1 MRTRFGWAG
10 LALLAMMASFA
21 TPAHARAAGTTFYV
35 DAESGDDTAA
45 GTSRTTAWKSLAK
58 AGTLR
63 LGPGDRLLFRAGQRW
78 QGRLLL
84 QGAGAPGA
92 PALVGSYG
100 EGPKPVIDGQG
111 LVESAVRISDVHDFT
126 VDGLEVTNY
135 SADTSA
141 YRSGVNLYAKDS
153 GRLENVTLRN
163 LTIHGVNG
171 QGGHSVAA
179 AGLLIS
185 IRGNTTPTYFHNLV
199 VEKNEIS
206 RIGSYG
212 IIMWSTWSR
221 RSGMTSLYPV
231 ETGIP
236 DSEVVTWT
244 PSTGVRI
251 SDNYVHDVTGGGI
264 TPMHTAGAVIERN
277 RVERAVRGRTKTTGG
292 NVGIW
297 WQGNDDIVVQHN
309 EVSHTGFNGPGSD
322 GHGFDADADNNRSL
336 VQYNY
341 SHHNDGG
348 FFLAVSFAAAPTR
361 DTVVRYNVSRDDGF
375 EGLAASTST
384 TGTHFLNNTLYITDR
399 VVEVKP
405 PFSGAGKYPFEQ
417 VVRLY
422 NNAADVTVRNNV
434 FVNLAGA
441 GFDNK
446 NGIVYD
452 HNLYWGK
459 AGGNGRPPTGQD
471 HAPVVADPKLAEPGS
486 ADPAGY
492 RPLPGSPALDAGVTV
507 DSGLFAQGTL
517 DAGRDYAGTPIPDGA
532 PDLGAFQREI
542 APARVAATLV
552 PQGHLERLADRDQAT
567 AWRSV
572 PKPRLPGTVELTYPV
587 ARTFRTVTVSAAH
600 AASRAVT
607 EAEVQTHDGRDWVSR
622 GSAKLVWKTDD
633 DTVERQPITL
643 PETVTAS
650 RVRLIVKA
658 AAGGP
663 LQINEIALGV
673 PAAGEPYRPGPS
685 TVASTTFQTSPTHTV
700 DALVDGDP
708 GSPWA
713 SVSEGV
719 SFPGE
724 FVVDYGSDRP
734 IAAVTLHTAWAKGQG
749 VTDVSLD
756 TWDGTRWVSQAAHHR
771 PAWQELSAKVETS
784 TITLPSPVSTRKI
797 RLTVHDANLQW
808 GNIAL
813 YEITTS

>member
-1 MRTRFGWAG
+1 MTPRKEQSLRTRFGWAG
-10 LALLAMMASFA
+10 LALLAMLVSPAVPAQAAAS
-21 TPAHARAAGTTFYV
+21 PGKTFYV
-35 DAESGDDTAA
+35 DAASGDDAA
-45 GTSRTTAWKSLAK
+45 SGRSPAAAWRSLDR
-58 AGTLR
+58 AGQLR

-78 QGRLLL
+78 AGQLSL
-84 QGAGAPGA
+84 QGAGLPGR

-100 EGPKPVIDGQG
+100 EGAKPVIDGQG
-111 LVESAVRISDVHDFT
+111 QVDAAIRISNVHDFT
-126 VDGLEVTNY
+126 VDGLAATNH
-135 SADTSA
+135 SADTSL
-141 YRSGVNLYAKDS
+141 YRSGVNLFAKDA

-163 LTIHGVNG
+163 LNIHDVNG

-179 AGLLIS
+179 AGLLVS

-199 VEKNEIS
+199 LERNEIS
-206 RIGSYG
+206 KIGSYG
-212 IIMWSTWSR
+212 LIMWSTWSR

-251 SDNYVHDVTGGGI
+251 RDNYVHDVTGGGI

-341 SHHNDGG
+341 SHDNDGG

-361 DTVVRYNVSRDDGF
+361 DTVVRYNVSRNDGY

-399 VVEVKP
+399 AVEVKP
-405 PFSGAGKYPFEQ
+405 PYSGAGTYRFER

-422 NNAADVTVRNNV
+422 NNAAGVVVRNNV

-446 NGIVYD
+446 NGVIYD
-452 HNLYWGK
+452 HNLYWGTEQ
-459 AGGNGRPPTGQD
+459 PPTGND
-471 HAPVVADPKLAEPGS
+471 HAAVVADPRLAAPGQEN
-486 ADPAGY
+486 PEGC
-492 RPLPGSPALDAGVTV
+492 RPLDGSPAFDAGVSV
-507 DSGLFAQGTL
+507 PAEH
-517 DAGRDYAGTPIPDGA
+517 DYAGTPIPDGA

-542 APARVAATLV
+542 APAKVSASFE
-552 PQGHLERLADRDQAT
+552 PKGHLRRLADRDPAT

-572 PKPRLPGTVELTYPV
+572 PEPRLPGTIDLTG
-587 ARTFRTVTVSAAH
+587 ATGRAFRTVTVSAAH
-600 AASRAVT
+600 AASHAIT
-607 EAEVQTHDGRDWVSR
+607 EVEVQTRDGEDWVTRAS
-622 GSAKLVWKTDD
+622 GKPAWTTDD
-633 DTVERQPITL
+633 DTVEQQVITL
-643 PETVTAS
+643 PETVKAAQ
-650 RVRLIVKA
+650 VRLVVRA

-663 LQINEIALGV
+663 IQINEIALGV
-673 PAAGEPYRPGPS
+673 PAASEPYRPGPAA
-685 TVASTTFQTSPTHTV
+685 VASTTFPTSPTNTV

-708 GSPWA
+708 SSPWA
-713 SVSEGV
+713 SVSTGV
-719 SFPGE
+719 TFPGE
-724 FVVDYGSDRP
+724 FVVDYGKDRR

-756 TWDGTRWVSQAAHHR
+756 TWDGTAWVPQAAHHLTN
-771 PAWQELSAKVETS
+771 WQELSAKVETS
-784 TITLPSPVSTRKI
+784 TITLPSPVIARKI

-813 YEITTS
+813 YEIVAS

>member
-1 MRTRFGWAG
+1 MRTRLGWAG
-10 LALLAMMASFA
+10 LALLAMTVSLAA
-21 TPAHARAAGTTFYV
+21 PAHAAEPGTTYYV

-45 GTSRTTAWKSLAK
+45 GTGASTAWKSLAR
-58 AGTLR
+58 ASALT
-63 LGPGDRLLFRAGQRW
+63 LGPGDRLLFKSGQRW
-78 QGRLLL
+78 QGQLLIK
-84 QGAGAPGA
+84 GAGSPGA

-100 EGPKPVIDGQG
+100 TGPKPVIDGQG
-111 LVESAVRISDVHDFT
+111 TVDAAVRISDVHDFT
-126 VDGLEVTNY
+126 VDGLEVTNH
-135 SADTSA
+135 SADTSV
-141 YRSGVNLYAKDS
+141 YRSGVNLFAKDS
-153 GRLENVTLRN
+153 GRLANVTLRN
-163 LTIHGVNG
+163 LNIHDVNG

-185 IRGNTTPTYFHNLV
+185 IRGNTTPTYFDNLV

-206 RIGSYG
+206 KIGSYG

-251 SDNYVHDVTGGGI
+251 RDNYVHDVTGGGI
-264 TPMHTAGAVIERN
+264 TPMHTAGAVIEGN

-297 WQGNDDIVVQHN
+297 WQGNDDIVVQRN

-341 SHHNDGG
+341 SHDNDGG

-361 DTVVRYNVSRDDGF
+361 DTVVRYNVSRNDGY

-384 TGTHFLNNTLYITDR
+384 TGTHFLNNTLYLTDR

-405 PFSGAGKYPFEQ
+405 PFSGAGKYPFERA
-417 VVRLY
+417 VRLY
-422 NNAADVTVRNNV
+422 NNAAGVTVRNNV

-452 HNLYWGK
+452 HNLYWGT
-459 AGGNGRPPTGQD
+459 AEPPTGHD
-471 HAPVVADPKLAEPGS
+471 HAPVVADPKLAAPGS
-486 ADPAGY
+486 ADPADY
-492 RPLPGSPALDAGVTV
+492 RPLAGSPVFDAGVSV
-507 DSGLFAQGTL
+507 A
-517 DAGRDYAGTPIPDGA
+517 AEHDYAGVPIPDGA

-542 APARVAATLV
+542 GQAQVGGSVV
-552 PQGHLERLADRDQAT
+552 PKGHLERLADRDPAT

-572 PKPRLPGTVELTYPV
+572 PKPRLPATIELAYPA
-587 ARTFRTVTVSAAH
+587 ARTFRTVTLSAAH
-600 AASRAVT
+600 AASRGVT
-607 EAEVQTHDGRDWVSR
+607 RVEVQTHDGHDWVGR
-622 GSAKLVWKTDD
+622 TSAELDWTSDAA
-633 DTVERQPITL
+633 TVEQQTITL

-650 RVRLIVKA
+650 RVRLVVKA

-663 LQINEIALGV
+663 IQVNEVTLGV
-673 PAAGEPYRPGPS
+673 PAAAEPYRPGPS
-685 TVASTTFQTSPTHTV
+685 ATVTTTFPTSPTHTV

-708 GSPWA
+708 SSPWA
-713 SVSEGV
+713 TVSSGV

-724 FVVDYGSDRP
+724 FVVDYGTDKRV
-734 IAAVTLHTAWAKGQG
+734 AAVTLHTAWAKGQG

-756 TWDGTRWVSQAAHHR
+756 TWDGARWVPQVAHHR
-771 PAWQELSAKVETS
+771 TNWQESSAKVETS
-784 TITLPSPVSTRKI
+784 TITLPAPVTTRKV
-797 RLTVHDANLQW
+797 RLTVHDANVQW

-813 YEITTS
+813 YEIVTS